1 VGLIFE
7 GSFGASPQIIS
18 WRKHT
23 IYWPQAFL
31 NFRFQFFF
39 AVQDLPS
46 DPEQCEYDSVN
57 FQAPNKSF
65 SEREVEEGN
74 HKYIYCFHGS
84 YMYDDF
90 NTGGGR

>member
-1 VGLIFE
+1 MGLIFE